1 LETFN
6 QAILEKS
13 TFQDVNAQ
21 VVQRCREGDNRAQ
34 YELYKLYS
42 KAMFNV
48 SMRITND
55 YAESED
61 VLQEAFMSA
70 FKNLHSYKS
79 EASFGSWLKRIV
91 INASVNAIRKRRSE
105 LVPLEDRMVGD
116 IPDEAFEDDTEWK
129 VEKVRRAIQCLPDG
143 YRVVL
148 SLYLLEGFD
157 HAEIGEI
164 LGISESTSKSQYSR
178 ARKKLLEIMKD
189 SHYMV

>member
-1 LETFN
+1 MEKLN
-6 QAILEKS
+6 QARLEKS
-13 TFQDVNAQ
+13 SYQDVNAQ

-48 SMRITND
+48 SMRIVND
-55 YAESED
+55 YAEAED
-61 VLQEAFMSA
+61 VLQEAFISA
-70 FKNLHSYKS
+70 FKNLHSYKA
-79 EASFGSWLKRIV
+79 EASFGSWLKKIV
-91 INASVNAIRKRRSE
+91 INAAVNAIRKRRAE
-105 LVPLEDRMVGD
+105 LVPLEDQIAGD
-116 IPDEAFEDDTEWK
+116 IAEEAYDDDTEWQ
-129 VEKVRRAIQCLPDG
+129 VEQVRKAIQRLPDG

-178 ARKKLLEIMKD
+178 ARKKLLEIMRN
-189 SHYMV
+189 SQTVA